1 MLSLE
6 KHWTLSISFEE
17 DGQGLKD
24 IYLVPSEVTQS
35 LVVLLLKTTAA
46 LELELVLVNRPH
58 LINSYEVG
66 ITAGPLACVLLGLL
80 SFAGKISFRGS
91 GYS

>member
-6 KHWTLSISFEE
+6 KHWNLSTSFER

-24 IYLVPSEVTQS
+24 VYLVPSEVTQS
-35 LVVLLLKTTAA
+35 LAVQLLKTTAT

-66 ITAGPLACVLLGLL
+66 ITAGPLALCAPRVTQL
-80 SFAGKISFRGS
+80 AGKMSFRGS